1 MATVANL
8 GLQPLPWC
16 GSLGGEAELPDAAVA
31 VAPLAPW
38 PHRLLLEH
46 LRYQG
51 AEVADQVLERVTDAV
66 PATRMYVT
74 VRRCTI

>member
-51 AEVADQVLERVTDAV
+51 PKRPIRSSNGLPMLYPVL
-66 PATRMYVT
+66 ATRMYVT
-74 VRRCTI
+74 VR